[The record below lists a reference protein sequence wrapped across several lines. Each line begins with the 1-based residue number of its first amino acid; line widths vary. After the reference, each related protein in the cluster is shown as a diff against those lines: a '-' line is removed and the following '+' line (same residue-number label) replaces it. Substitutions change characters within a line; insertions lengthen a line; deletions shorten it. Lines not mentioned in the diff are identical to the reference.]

1 MGQEGFVKIASARTT
16 LEAEQIVRALKEHKI
31 VSCRQSGIMDI
42 YMGNSMEEH
51 DIMVAEKDVETAARI
66 LSDFKPVKSDAVPRG
81 RLPKGQMI
89 LGWIT
94 LAVILLCIIVP
105 LLFL

>member
-1 MGQEGFVKIASARTT
+1 MGKEDFVKIASARTT
-16 LEAEQIVRALKEHKI
+16 LEAEQIIRALKARKI
-31 VSCRQSGIMDI
+31 ASYSRSGIMDV

-51 DIMVAEKDVETAARI
+51 DIMVAQKDIDTASRI
-66 LSDFKPVKSDAVPRG
+66 LKNFQPVKSDAVPRG

-89 LGWIT
+89 LGWIM